1 MEIIQFLYKKRFQ
14 KTIGL
19 VALIVF
25 FTIIY
30 LFLDSSHFQ
39 GINPLQ
45 DKIKDNIVEKQINND
60 PTLEPFQIFAKEDN
74 KLEVKENVEEVVKED
89 QKKIIQPTIF
99 QNFFDRLYF
108 STTTACL
115 LGYGDIYPAT
125 NTLKTLSAL
134 QSFLTVILI
143 LY

>member
-89 QKKIIQPTIF
+89 QKKIMASTF
-99 QNFFDRLYF
+99 Q
-108 STTTACL
+108 
-115 LGYGDIYPAT
+115 
-125 NTLKTLSAL
+125 K
-134 QSFLTVILI
+134 
-143 LY
+143 

>member
-1 MEIIQFLYKKRFQ
+1 M
-14 KTIGL
+14 
-19 VALIVF
+19 
-25 FTIIY
+25 
-30 LFLDSSHFQ
+30 
-39 GINPLQ
+39 
-45 DKIKDNIVEKQINND
+45 
-60 PTLEPFQIFAKEDN
+60 FATEEN
-74 KLEVKENVEEVVKED
+74 KLEVKENVEEVVKQEEN
-89 QKKIIQPTIF
+89 KIINPTLF
-99 QNFFDRLYF
+99 QNVFDRLYF

>member
-1 MEIIQFLYKKRFQ
+1 MSEGVYKKRFQ
-14 KTIGL
+14 KTIL
-19 VALIVF
+19 LIALIVF

-30 LFLDSSHFQ
+30 SFLNPSHFQ
-39 GINPLQ
+39 GLNPLQ

-60 PTLEPFQIFAKEDN
+60 PSLEPFKMFTVEEN
-74 KLEVKENVEEVVKED
+74 KLEVKENVEEVVKQDEN
-89 QKKIIQPTIF
+89 KIINPSLF
-99 QNFFDRLYF
+99 QNIFDRLYF

>member
-1 MEIIQFLYKKRFQ
+1 MKIIEFLYKKRFQ
-14 KTIGL
+14 KTISLIG
-19 VALIVF
+19 LIVF

-30 LFLDSSHFQ
+30 SFLDSSHFQ

-45 DKIKDNIVEKQINND
+45 DKIKDNIVEKQVDND
-60 PTLEPFQIFAKEDN
+60 PSLEYFKNFTTEEN

-89 QKKIIQPTIF
+89 EEKIMNPTLF

-115 LGYGDIYPAT
+115 LGYGGIYPAT
-125 NTLKTLSAL
+125 NTLKMLSAL

>member
-1 MEIIQFLYKKRFQ
+1 MIEILYKKRFH

-25 FTIIY
+25 FTVIY

-45 DKIKDNIVEKQINND
+45 DKIKDNLVEKQVDND
-60 PTLEPFQIFAKEDN
+60 PSLEPFKMFATEEN
-74 KLEVKENVEEVVKED
+74 KLEVKENVEEVVKQEEN
-89 QKKIIQPTIF
+89 KIINPTLF
-99 QNFFDRLYF
+99 QNVFDRLYF